1 MWRKKAMAV
10 CPACEAEL
18 DLDEN
23 EAEEGSV
30 ISCID
35 CGADFEIVTPRPLEL
50 KLVGADDDD
59 EDDDED
65 ADEEEDLEDE
75 DDDEVDDYD
84 EDDDDD
90 A

>member
-30 ISCID
+30 ISCLD

-50 KLVGADDDD
+50 KLVGADDEDEDEDEDEELDDDEDEAEVEDYDTD
-59 EDDDED
+59 EDDD
-65 ADEEEDLEDE
+65 A
-75 DDDEVDDYD
+75 
-84 EDDDDD
+84 
-90 A
+90 

>member
-1 MWRKKAMAV
+1 MAV

-30 ISCID
+30 ISCLD

-59 EDDDED
+59 
-65 ADEEEDLEDE
+65 
-75 DDDEVDDYD
+75 
-84 EDDDDD
+84 DDDDD
-90 A
+90 DESASDSVDDARDNVDDSVDDA